1 MGSTSILPHAG
12 DQLQLG
18 NSVANGTTLYGVAT
32 SYITIELHIS
42 KCDNGGRRPVQ
53 LEPDLEELV
62 TAAVHSAIQVIV
74 SDHEIQAFFREF
86 TLYFDALITFAFVFL
101 STVAIKNLVSQRE
114 NQQG

>member
-1 MGSTSILPHAG
+1 
-12 DQLQLG
+12 
-18 NSVANGTTLYGVAT
+18 VANGTTPYGVAT

-42 KCDNGGRRPVQ
+42 KCANGGRRPVQ
-53 LEPDLEELV
+53 LEPDLEEFV

-74 SDHEIQAFFREF
+74 SDHEIQAFFRAF
-86 TLYFDALITFAFVFL
+86 TVYFDALITFAFVFL